1 MALRHH
7 RPDLLQDEEF
17 AEVRG
22 FLAEHRLRP
31 DDEPGILA
39 ALRERGWD
47 LALDRRSDGWTVRVW
62 PLERPDLADKPILDD
77 ADRQRALMRGVGLAL
92 GWLTP
97 REAEELFNRDTTTA
111 FGMTSEEFLRRLD
124 AGELD
129 VDDPRV
135 IHLSMLRPVTL

>member
-1 MALRHH
+1 
-7 RPDLLQDEEF
+7 
-17 AEVRG
+17 
-22 FLAEHRLRP
+22 
-31 DDEPGILA
+31 
-39 ALRERGWD
+39 
-47 LALDRRSDGWTVRVW
+47 VRVW
-62 PLERPDLADKPILDD
+62 PLERPDLAGEPILDD
-77 ADRQRALMRGVGLAL
+77 EDRGLALLRGVGLAL

-97 REAEELFNRDTTTA
+97 QEAEVLFNRDTTTV